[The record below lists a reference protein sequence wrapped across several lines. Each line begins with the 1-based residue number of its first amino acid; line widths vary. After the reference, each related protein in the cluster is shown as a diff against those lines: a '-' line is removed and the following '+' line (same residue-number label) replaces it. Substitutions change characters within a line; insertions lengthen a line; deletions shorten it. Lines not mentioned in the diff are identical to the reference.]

1 MNVIRFSDLCAEGQV
16 SGQRVFIR
24 ADLNVPQDEAG
35 VITEDT
41 RIRASIPCI
50 QMALDA
56 GAAVMVTS
64 HLGRPV
70 EGEFKPQD
78 SLAPVAERLA
88 ALMGRE
94 VPLLADWVDGVN
106 VQPGQLVLLENCRV
120 NPGEK
125 KNNEVLAKKMAAL
138 CDIFV
143 HDAFGTA
150 HRAEASTYGIAQFA
164 PVACAGPLL
173 AAEMDA
179 ITLALAN
186 PKRPLVAIV
195 AGSKVSTKLTI
206 LKSLASKVD
215 QLIVGGGIANTFM
228 LASGLP
234 IGKSLA
240 ERDLLDDARAV
251 MDAMKARGAAVPIP
265 VDVVTAKSFSV
276 DAVATVKAATEV
288 ADDDLILDIGP
299 QTAAAL
305 ALQLKSAGTI
315 VWNGPVGVF
324 EFAAFENG
332 TRTVAH
338 AIAESSAFSIAGGG
352 DTLAAIAKYGIEKQ
366 VGYISTGGGAF
377 LEVLEG
383 KTLPAFEILTRRAQ
397 AANESAPR
405 TTPDFDLQRGV
416 RMMGSVDTLRELL
429 PTVVDSLSNDL
440 PAIDAALSI
449 GDMGT
454 VRVLLHGIKGFVPIF
469 CADALVAQVGDAEAL
484 SKTATAAEIAP
495 VYARL
500 STRLESVLH
509 QVKDYLAQGQH

>member
-1 MNVIRFSDLCAEGQV
+1 MNVIRFSDLCAQGQV
-16 SGQRVFIR
+16 TGKRVFIR
-24 ADLNVPQDEAG
+24 ADLNVPQDDAG

-64 HLGRPV
+64 HLGRPT
-70 EGEFKPQD
+70 EGEFKLAD
-78 SLAPVAERLA
+78 SLAPVAKRLA
-88 ALMGRE
+88 ELMGRE
-94 VPLLADWVDGVN
+94 VPLLANWVDGVS

-120 NPGEK
+120 NLGEK
-125 KNNEVLAKKMAAL
+125 KNNEALAKKMAAL

-164 PVACAGPLL
+164 KVACAGPLL

-179 ITLALAN
+179 IGKALAN

-206 LKSLASKVD
+206 LKSLADKVD

-228 LASGLP
+228 LAAGLN

-240 ERDLLDDARAV
+240 EHDLLADARAV

-265 VDVVTAKSFSV
+265 TDVVTAKTFSA

-288 ADDDLILDIGP
+288 EDDDLILDIGP

-305 ALQLKSAGTI
+305 AAQLKAAGTI

-332 TRTVAH
+332 TKVIAH

-383 KTLPAFEILTRRAQ
+383 KTLPAFEILTRRA
-397 AANESAPR
+397 
-405 TTPDFDLQRGV
+405 
-416 RMMGSVDTLRELL
+416 
-429 PTVVDSLSNDL
+429 
-440 PAIDAALSI
+440 
-449 GDMGT
+449 
-454 VRVLLHGIKGFVPIF
+454 
-469 CADALVAQVGDAEAL
+469 AQ
-484 SKTATAAEIAP
+484 
-495 VYARL
+495 
-500 STRLESVLH
+500 
-509 QVKDYLAQGQH
+509 